1 MKSLIVRQRAAAL
14 EPGAH
19 LGFSSTAVV
28 HGEAALDPDLDGAE
42 AQLFSGECDSLL
54 RHSSHDSVLV
64 GLARR
69 FVWDLD
75 INLSSRDFFEDLE

>member
-1 MKSLIVRQRAAAL
+1 MKSLIVRQRATAL

-42 AQLFSGECDSLL
+42 AQLFFREGDSLL
-54 RHSSHDSVLV
+54 RHGSQDSVFV
-64 GLARR
+64 DLAQR